1 MSSNNS
7 VLVFVCY
14 SLLTSYG
21 IWCIFKEIYLKIAAR
36 RTILFVLPFL
46 LGLKLSWLGCL
57 WIKVMILWSY
67 LILSFQGT
75 KFCSQV
81 LDLYDSFIDK
91 PLRLHKLW
99 FVTTSY
105 CHGSVMSSCLLPL
118 HSFLYFALKWCCL
131 FFSLLLEILY
141 NPLST
146 MKKMKTWKWVLKG
159 AQK

>member
-36 RTILFVLPFL
+36 RTILFVLSFL
-46 LGLKLSWLGCL
+46 LGLITLQAGMFMNQGYDL
-57 WIKVMILWSY
+57 VILPDF
-67 LILSFQGT
+67 LFFPGT

-91 PLRLHKLW
+91 LLRLHKLW
-99 FVTTSY
+99 FVITSY

-131 FFSLLLEILY
+131 FFLY
-141 NPLST
+141 CSRFFAIPLQL
-146 MKKMKTWKWVLKG
+146 WKRWKPESG
-159 AQK
+159 C